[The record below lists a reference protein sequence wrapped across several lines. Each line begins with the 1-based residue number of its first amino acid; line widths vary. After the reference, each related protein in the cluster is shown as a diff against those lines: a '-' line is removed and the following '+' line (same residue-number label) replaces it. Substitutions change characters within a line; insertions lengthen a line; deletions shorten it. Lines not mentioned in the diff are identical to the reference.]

1 MDMGN
6 QLLDAA
12 IEYAS
17 RGMAV
22 FPLKPREKK
31 PLTKHGVKDATT
43 DFDQIEKWWKR
54 NPNANI
60 GIACGQ
66 ASGGLLVIDV
76 DERSNGVSG
85 FDSLHEWE
93 SENGELPETSRT
105 ITGKGGSHILF
116 RVPHKEAN
124 RVDLLEG
131 VDIRSDGGY
140 IVAPPSIHPNGNTY
154 EWEYDPEEYGIAEAD
169 ETVLSLLSVGKKV
182 DVNKFTSPEK
192 IPDGQRNDT
201 IHSVACSLQ
210 SRGLADSAI
219 LAACLAENEAQCN
232 PPMSEEEVTKIVNSA
247 LRYDKGTKAYPAA
260 AVELDLIYDT
270 DKDGN
275 PKIRQCAEN
284 VARVILADP
293 AIANK
298 IKEDT
303 FGHRLM
309 YLGQLD
315 WRAKGDTYGEWTDK
329 DDSALRSYLHMQYRL
344 RNKGDYE
351 DGFNMALFEN
361 QYNPLVGYLD
371 ALEWDGVPRI
381 DDALHYML
389 GVEKN
394 EYNLAVFR
402 LFLQGAVRRAYEPG
416 CKFDNM
422 IVLIGGQGDGKSTFF
437 RFLAC
442 NEEWYTDNFNF
453 RDTKNKATIEY
464 MTGKWILEMG
474 EMEVMKK
481 DTVTSNEL
489 KAFISSQ
496 ADDYRV
502 PYEKRPQRRLRQ
514 CIFCGTS
521 NDRNFLKDRTGN
533 RRYWPIDCHATE
545 ETKNRIFNYEMSRE
559 YLRQVTAEAV
569 AYYKAH
575 PHEDLKLSRRLELM
589 AEQEQDEHL
598 EEDVWVQI
606 IDDFLESELVGRVN
620 AAFLYEK
627 ALDKNKA
634 DMRKGEAARILTIM
648 RNDIKGW
655 HEIGKARLNGYGN
668 SGICFERD
676 KVSLDDIEAVV
687 NTKVAQKD
695 VALDDSDTKNVALGD
710 TLNGFQQ
717 VPDDLVI
724 PF

>member
-1 MDMGN
+1 MN
-6 QLLDAA
+6 TFLDYA

-17 RGMAV
+17 KGMAV
-22 FPLKPREKK
+22 FPLKPKEKK
-31 PLTKHGVKDATT
+31 PLTAHGVKDATT
-43 DFDQIEKWWKR
+43 DFDQITKWWKK

-66 ASGGLLVIDV
+66 ISGGLLVIDL
-76 DERSNGVSG
+76 DERANGVSG

-93 SENGELPETSRT
+93 SEHGELPETART

-116 RVPHKEAN
+116 RVPHKESN
-124 RVDLLEG
+124 RVDLLDG
-131 VDIRSDGGY
+131 VDVRSDGGY

-154 EWEYDPEEYGIAEAD
+154 QWEYDPEEYPIADAD
-169 ETVLSLLSVGKKV
+169 DTVLDLLSVGKKLVEV
-182 DVNKFTSPEK
+182 DKFTSPDK
-192 IPDGQRNDT
+192 IPDGKRNDT
-201 IHSVACSLQ
+201 IYKLACSLQ
-210 SRGLADSAI
+210 SRGLGDGSI
-219 LAACLAENEAQCN
+219 LAACRAENEAKCN
-232 PPMSEEEVTKIVNSA
+232 PPLSDEEVDKIVDSA
-247 LRYDKGTKAYPAA
+247 LRHATGLSVPVVANTSI
-260 AVELDLIYDT
+260 DLIYDT

-284 VARVILADP
+284 VARVILNDP
-293 AIANK
+293 SLANK

-309 YLGQLD
+309 YLGQLN
-315 WRAKGDTYGEWTDK
+315 WRAKGDTIGEWSDK
-329 DDSALRSYLHMQYRL
+329 DDSALRSYLHMKYRL

-361 QYNPLVGYLD
+361 SYDPLVGYLN
-371 ALEWDGVPRI
+371 ALEWDRTPRI
-381 DDALHYML
+381 DDALNYLL
-389 GVEKN
+389 GVEKT

-422 IVLIGGQGDGKSTFF
+422 IVLIGKQGDGKSTLFK
-437 RFLAC
+437 FLAC
-442 NEEWYTDNFNF
+442 NEDWYTDNFNF

-502 PYEKRPQRRLRQ
+502 PYEKRPQRRPRQ

-521 NDRNFLKDRTGN
+521 NDKNFLKDRTGN

-545 ETKNRIFNYEMSRE
+545 ETKSRIFDYNLSRP
-559 YLRQVTAEAV
+559 YLQQVMAEAV
-569 AYYKAH
+569 HYYKEH
-575 PHEDLKLSRRLELM
+575 PNEDLRLPRRIELM
-589 AEQEQDEHL
+589 AEQAQDEHL

-606 IDDFLESELVGRVN
+606 IDDYLDGDIVGRVN
-620 AAFLYEK
+620 AAYLYEK
-627 ALDKNKA
+627 ALDKNPA

-648 RNDIKGW
+648 RNDIDGW
-655 HEIGKARLNGYGN
+655 HEIGKARLNGYGRA
-668 SGICFERD
+668 GICFERD
-676 KVSLDDIEAVV
+676 QVSPNVTQEVSPKV
-687 NTKVAQKD
+687 TKSAK
-695 VALDDSDTKNVALGD
+695 GD
-710 TLNGFQQ
+710 TQSSEVGFED
-717 VPDDLVI
+717 VDDNLII